1 MSDQRDAM
9 NKERNACPDAAANCV
24 AGPKRGCGRLRPKAS
39 RPGHEADTQRLVH
52 ELQVHQIEL
61 EMQNEE
67 LRESRAQVE
76 EGLERYTEL
85 YDFAP
90 VSYLTLGRDGTIRQV
105 NLTAA
110 QLLGVDRARLPKRR
124 FEHFMEAPERAA
136 FQAFLAKVLA
146 SPTKE
151 VCEVALL
158 KKDKGPCN
166 VQITAILSQ
175 DGGQYRVTMVDITER
190 KLIEHTQMFLLNS
203 GRSILGEDFFN
214 ALARYLAQTLD
225 MDYVCIDRLENDGLE
240 AKTEAVYFDG
250 KFEDN
255 LVYALK
261 DTPCGDVVGK
271 TICSFPKDVRRLYPR
286 DAALGQMRAECY
298 VGTTLWDSFGQPI
311 GLIAVIGRQPRDN
324 LSLAEAIL
332 KLVAIR
338 AAGELERRQA
348 ETETKRLASFPIL
361 NPRPVV
367 EVDVAGRVHFCN
379 PTAEQMLPD
388 LRERGPEHPW
398 LADWQLVIGHL
409 NESPDKPIVR
419 EVPVDEKWYQQTIH
433 FVQDSQRIRIYG
445 ADFTVRKQA
454 GEALLKAYAEVEKR
468 VVERTAELV
477 RANIELD
484 LEIQSRKQ
492 VEDALRS
499 KTKELKDKAMS
510 LEEANVALKVLLK
523 QREVDKNELEEKVL
537 LNINQLIFP
546 YLEKLKQ
553 RKSDAKVKA
562 YLDILESNLNEI
574 VSPLVRN
581 LGSKFLRLSPTELEV
596 SNLVQQGK
604 TTKEIA
610 VIMNLAQSTIDFHRN
625 NIRAKLGLKNK
636 KISLRTFLTSLK

>member
-1 MSDQRDAM
+1 MSDQRNTM
-9 NKERNACPDAAANCV
+9 NKEHKACPDAATMRRRAE
-24 AGPKRGCGRLRPKAS
+24 ARLQALPEKGDPSQAMV
-39 RPGHEADTQRLVH
+39 DTQRLVH

-76 EGLERYTEL
+76 EGLERYTDL

-90 VSYLTLGRDGTIRQV
+90 VGYLTLGRDGSIRQV

-110 QLLGVDRARLPKRR
+110 QLLGVQRARLPKRR
-124 FEHFMEAPERAA
+124 FELFIDTPDRAG
-136 FQAFLAKVLA
+136 FQACLAKVLT
-146 SPTKE
+146 SSTKE

-175 DGGQYRVTMVDITER
+175 DGRQYRVTMVDIT
-190 KLIEHTQMFLLNS
+190 
-203 GRSILGEDFFN
+203 
-214 ALARYLAQTLD
+214 A
-225 MDYVCIDRLENDGLE
+225 
-240 AKTEAVYFDG
+240 
-250 KFEDN
+250 
-255 LVYALK
+255 
-261 DTPCGDVVGK
+261 
-271 TICSFPKDVRRLYPR
+271 
-286 DAALGQMRAECY
+286 
-298 VGTTLWDSFGQPI
+298 
-311 GLIAVIGRQPRDN
+311 
-324 LSLAEAIL
+324 
-332 KLVAIR
+332 
-338 AAGELERRQA
+338 
-348 ETETKRLASFPIL
+348 
-361 NPRPVV
+361 
-367 EVDVAGRVHFCN
+367 
-379 PTAEQMLPD
+379 
-388 LRERGPEHPW
+388 
-398 LADWQLVIGHL
+398 
-409 NESPDKPIVR
+409 
-419 EVPVDEKWYQQTIH
+419 
-433 FVQDSQRIRIYG
+433 
-445 ADFTVRKQA
+445 RKQA
-454 GEALLKAYAEVEKR
+454 DDALIKAYAEVEKR

-477 RANIELD
+477 RTIKELD
-484 LEIQSRKQ
+484 VEIQSRKQ
-492 VEDALRS
+492 VEETLRC

-523 QREVDKNELEEKVL
+523 QREADKNELEEKVL

-604 TTKEIA
+604 TAKEIA
-610 VIMNLAQSTIDFHRN
+610 VIMNLAKSTIDFHRN

-636 KISLRTFLTSLK
+636 KISLRTFLSSLK

>member
-1 MSDQRDAM
+1 MK
-9 NKERNACPDAAANCV
+9 KERNACPDASALRRRAQ
-24 AGPKRGCGRLRPKAS
+24 ARLRAAKTKIVPA
-39 RPGHEADTQRLVH
+39 RTEADTQRLVH

-61 EMQNEE
+61 EMQNQE

-76 EGLERYTEL
+76 EGLERYTDL

-90 VSYLTLGRDGTIRQV
+90 VGYLTLGRDGSIRQV

-124 FEHFMEAPERAA
+124 FELFIDTPERAG
-136 FQAFLAKVLA
+136 FQALLAKVLA

-158 KKDKGPCN
+158 KKDEGPCYA
-166 VQITAILSQ
+166 QITAIMSQ
-175 DGGQYRVTMVDITER
+175 NGREYRVTMVDITER
-190 KLIEHTQMFLLNS
+190 KLIEHTQLFLLNS
-203 GRSILGEDFFN
+203 GGSISGEDFFR

-225 MDYVCIDRLENDGLE
+225 MDFVCIDRLEGDGLD
-240 AKTEAVYFDG
+240 ARTEAVYSDG

-255 LVYALK
+255 LVYGLK

-271 TICSFPKDVRRLYPR
+271 TICSFPRNVRRLYPR
-286 DAALGQMRAECY
+286 DAALQQMRAECY
-298 VGTTLWDSFGQPI
+298 LGTTLWDSFGQPI
-311 GLIAVIGRQPRDN
+311 GLIAVIGKQPRDN
-324 LSLAEAIL
+324 ISLAETIL

-348 ETETKRLASFPIL
+348 EAETRRLASFPML

-367 EVDVAGRVHFCN
+367 EVDVAGRVHFLN
-379 PTAEQMLPD
+379 PAAEQMLPG
-388 LRERGPEHPW
+388 LCEQGPQHPW
-398 LADWQLVIGHL
+398 LADWQLVIRDL
-409 NESPDKPIVR
+409 SQRPDKSMVR
-419 EVPVDEKWYQQTIH
+419 EVPVDQTWYQQTLH
-433 FVQDSQRIRIYG
+433 FVQDALRVRIYG
-445 ADFTVRKQA
+445 ADITARKQA
-454 GEALLKAYAEVEKR
+454 GDELLKAYAEVEKR

-477 RANIELD
+477 RSNNELD
-484 LEIQSRKQ
+484 VEIQSRKQ
-492 VEDALRS
+492 VEETLRRN
-499 KTKELKDKAMS
+499 TIELKDKAIS

-523 QREVDKNELEEKVL
+523 QREADKNELEEKVL

-546 YLEKLKQ
+546 YLAKLKQ

-562 YLDILESNLNEI
+562 YLNILESNLNEI

-581 LGSKFLRLSPTELEV
+581 LGSKFLRLSHTELEV

-604 TTKEIA
+604 TAKEIA
-610 VIMNLAQSTIDFHRN
+610 AIMNLAQSTIDFHRN

-636 KISLRTFLTSLK
+636 KIGLRTFLSSLK

>member
-1 MSDQRDAM
+1 M
-9 NKERNACPDAAANCV
+9 KKGRNISPDAAALRRRAEV
-24 AGPKRGCGRLRPKAS
+24 RLRAAETKGVPARK
-39 RPGHEADTQRLVH
+39 EADTRRLVH

-76 EGLERYTEL
+76 DGLDRYTDL

-90 VSYLTLGRDGTIRQV
+90 VGYVTLGRDGSIRQV

-110 QLLGVDRARLPKRR
+110 QLLGVERARLPKRR
-124 FEHFMEAPERAA
+124 FELFIDTPDRAG
-136 FQAFLAKVLA
+136 FQTFLAKVLA

-151 VCEVALL
+151 VCEVTLL
-158 KKDKGPCN
+158 KKDKGPCS
-166 VQITAILSQ
+166 VQITAIVSR
-175 DGGQYRVTMVDITER
+175 DGREYRVTMVDITER
-190 KLIEHTQMFLLNS
+190 KLIERTQMFLLHS
-203 GRSILGEDFFN
+203 GRSISGEDFFS
-214 ALARYLAQTLD
+214 ALARYLAETLD
-225 MDYVCIDRLENDGLE
+225 MDYVCIDRLEGGGLD

-250 KFEDN
+250 RFEDN

-286 DAALGQMRAECY
+286 DVALQKMRAECY
-298 VGTTLWDSFGQPI
+298 IGTTLWDSHGKPI
-311 GLIAVIGRQPRDN
+311 GLIAVIGKQPRDN
-324 LSLAEAIL
+324 LSQAESVL

-348 ETETKRLASFPIL
+348 EAEMKRLASFPVL

-367 EVDVAGRVHFCN
+367 EVDLTGRVHYCN
-379 PTAEQMLPD
+379 PAAEQMLPD
-388 LRERGPEHPW
+388 LCERGPEHPW
-398 LADWQLVIGHL
+398 LADWELVMGHL
-409 NESPDKPIVR
+409 SESPGKSMVR
-419 EVPVDEKWYQQTIH
+419 EVPVDEKWYQQTMH
-433 FVQDSQRIRIYG
+433 FVQDDQRVRIYG
-445 ADFTVRKQA
+445 ADITARRQA
-454 GEALLKAYAEVEKR
+454 SEALLKAYEEVEKR

-477 RANIELD
+477 RSNTELA
-484 LEIQSRKQ
+484 LEIQKRKQ
-492 VEDALRS
+492 MEDALRS
-499 KTKELKDKAMS
+499 KTIELKDKAIG
-510 LEEANVALKVLLK
+510 LEEANVALKVLL
-523 QREVDKNELEEKVL
+523 REIGADKNELEEKVL

-553 RKSDAKVKA
+553 RKSDAKGKA

-581 LGSKFLRLSPTELEV
+581 LGSKFLRFSHTELQV

-604 TTKEIA
+604 STKEIA
-610 VIMNLAQSTIDFHRN
+610 GIMNLAKSTIDFHRN
-625 NIRAKLGLKNK
+625 NIRAKLGIKNK
-636 KISLRTFLTSLK
+636 KINLMTFLSSLK

>member
-1 MSDQRDAM
+1 MK
-9 NKERNACPDAAANCV
+9 KERNAAALRRRAE
-24 AGPKRGCGRLRPKAS
+24 ARLRSA
-39 RPGHEADTQRLVH
+39 EAKSVPAGAMADMQRLVH

-67 LRESRAQVE
+67 LCESRAQVE
-76 EGLERYTEL
+76 AGLERYTDL

-90 VSYLTLGRDGTIRQV
+90 VGYLTLGRDGAIRQA

-110 QLLGVDRARLPKRR
+110 QLLGVDRARLAERR
-124 FEHFMEAPERAA
+124 FELFIDTPERAG

-151 VCEVALL
+151 VCEATLL
-158 KKDKGPCN
+158 KKDEGPCT

-203 GRSILGEDFFN
+203 GWSISGEDFFR

-225 MDYVCIDRLENDGLE
+225 MDYVCIDRLEGDGLE
-240 AKTEAVYFDG
+240 ARTEAVHIDG

-271 TICSFPKDVRRLYPR
+271 TICSFPRNVRRLYPR
-286 DAALGQMRAECY
+286 DAALQQIKAECY
-298 VGTTLWDSFGQPI
+298 VGTTLWDSCGKPI

-332 KLVAIR
+332 KLVAVR

-348 ETETKRLASFPIL
+348 EAETKRLASFPML

-367 EVDVAGRVHFCN
+367 EVDLTGRVHFAN
-379 PTAEQMLPD
+379 PATEQMLPG
-388 LRERGPEHPW
+388 LCGQGPGHPW
-398 LADWQLVIGHL
+398 LADWQSVIGHL
-409 NESPDKPIVR
+409 NERPDKSMVR
-419 EVPVDEKWYQQTIH
+419 EVAVDEKWYQQTLH
-433 FVQDSQRIRIYG
+433 FVQDTQRIRIYG
-445 ADFTVRKQA
+445 ADFTARKQA
-454 GEALLKAYAEVEKR
+454 AEALSKAYAEVEER

-477 RANIELD
+477 RSNNELD
-484 LEIQSRKQ
+484 LEIQNRIQ

-499 KTKELKDKAMS
+499 KTMELKDKAIN
-510 LEEANVALKVLLK
+510 LEEANVALKVLLR
-523 QREVDKNELEEKVL
+523 QREVDKSELEEKVL

-546 YLEKLKQ
+546 YLEKLKK

-562 YLDILESNLNEI
+562 YLEILESNLNEI

-581 LGSKFLRLSPTELEV
+581 LGSKFLRLSHTELEV

-604 TTKEIA
+604 TAKEIA
-610 VIMNLAQSTIDFHRN
+610 AIMNLAQSTIDFHRS

-636 KISLRTFLTSLK
+636 KIGLRTFLTSLK